1 MYLIGSSFIIETDHQ
16 PLLSL
21 FNNPHSRPPMRIE
34 RWLLYLQQFD
44 FKLMYCPGNKNAADY
59 LSRHM
64 LPLTDSDTKTSEAR
78 SQVVHHIIEN
88 TVPKAITLAQVQEAT
103 GKDPDFYKLIP
114 LIQAGNHRSCK
125 ANPELAKYAQVF
137 QELSYM
143 EGIILRG
150 HKILIPK
157 SLQQQVIDICH
168 GDHLGIVKTKQLLR
182 SKVWFPGIDKSV
194 ERRIT
199 NCIPCQASINTA
211 QRQPLKMSLTPK
223 GPWLQASADF
233 CGPFPTGETILV
245 VIDAYSRYPE
255 VEIIKSTAAK
265 EVLPAMERI
274 FATHGIPE
282 TLKSDNGSPFQRQ
295 AFRSFAEEKGFKHQ
309 KIIPLWPEANGH
321 AEGFMK
327 NIDKVARTAHSEGK
341 DWRRELYSFL
351 GNYVATPHPCTGKTL
366 TSYPWTGLCE
376 PSCPPSPKYHQIW
389 KFSRRIKTLKH
400 AWKLM
405 PTPNGAQNLMTST
418 STGASGPTL
427 LSSTTDRCTVK
438 FIIYRLHKWLTSS
451 SSRLL
456 RWALCWRHT
465 CLFCKQVSQGNSSS
479 VN

>member
-1 MYLIGSSFIIETDHQ
+1 MQKKPQGWKAIECASISLTETEERYSQIDREALAIRWACERCYMYLIGSSFIIETDHQ

-366 TSYPWTGLCE
+366 TSYP
-376 PSCPPSPKYHQIW
+376 
-389 KFSRRIKTLKH
+389 
-400 AWKLM
+400 
-405 PTPNGAQNLMTST
+405 
-418 STGASGPTL
+418 
-427 LSSTTDRCTVK
+427 
-438 FIIYRLHKWLTSS
+438 
-451 SSRLL
+451 
-456 RWALCWRHT
+456 
-465 CLFCKQVSQGNSSS
+465 
-479 VN
+479 